1 MSEAAV
7 FNLLE
12 FHNRLDQA
20 GKLRSS
26 EVKSPFMADF
36 LAEKRKETAEH
47 LMLSKKRPSLTSDS
61 FPVEMAIEAWASSST
76 SGDECEQKAFVSKNL
91 EAPETHQRDCVSAF
105 IEMNSEGNMF
115 SLAGNRSKH
124 AQKLFSISSNQFDS
138 E

>member
-1 MSEAAV
+1 MTSLGDAKATDTLAPMSEAAV

-47 LMLSKKRPSLTSDS
+47 L
-61 FPVEMAIEAWASSST
+61 
-76 SGDECEQKAFVSKNL
+76 
-91 EAPETHQRDCVSAF
+91 
-105 IEMNSEGNMF
+105 
-115 SLAGNRSKH
+115 
-124 AQKLFSISSNQFDS
+124 LFSKPLLNRFVKYVTGGI
-138 E
+138 